1 MQSIFMNKR
10 FFIFAIAIILF
21 VNTSFKI
28 LPSKD
33 DYYIVVDK
41 SDYEMLVY
49 DEDDNWQ
56 VTYPCVFGSKDL
68 GDKMMQGDRK
78 TPEGT
83 FHIIAK
89 RPHAKWNKFFAL
101 DYPTEESIQK
111 FNDRK
116 AKGIIPQD
124 AKIGGEIGIHGTWPH
139 EEFAVDLFQNW
150 TQGCVSTKNEYV
162 KTLFTAIPV
171 GTKVIIRK

>member
-1 MQSIFMNKR
+1 MLQR
-10 FFIFAIAIILF
+10 FFIVCLLAFGVLL
-21 VNTSFKI
+21 NTSFKK
-28 LPSKD
+28 LPNKD
-33 DYYIVVDK
+33 DYYIIVDK
-41 SDYEMLVY
+41 SDYEMMVY
-49 DEDDNWQ
+49 DADDNWQ
-56 VTYPCVFGSKDL
+56 VTYPCVFGNKDL

-83 FHIIAK
+83 FHIIGK
-89 RPHAKWNKFFAL
+89 RPHAKWNKFLAL
-101 DYPTEESIQK
+101 DYPTAESIEK

-116 AKGIIPQD
+116 AKGLIPAD

-162 KTLFTAIPV
+162 KTLFNAIPI